1 MAFILASPEIL
12 VWIAGALYAFGYLVI
27 NQVILRILVLIGTG
41 FYTWYYFVVSGE
53 PLWEAI
59 IISLVIGAANII
71 GLSSLT
77 LRNSRFAVPSKHRDI
92 YKQRFKNMPPGDFRQ
107 LMKFAR
113 REVTQSERTITTE
126 GATVNELYFVVS
138 GNLTIE
144 KRCETFTMPAGLFV
158 GEIAYLTEQ
167 KGSATTKVPAGAEV
181 LIWDFAVLKKHGARK
196 PRFKLALEA
205 MISKD
210 LAVKVAFAVAPHQ
223 ENWSPDEVVVRLAQ
237 A

>member
-41 FYTWYYFVVSGE
+41 FYTWYYFVVSDD

-92 YKQRFKNMPPGDFRQ
+92 YNQRFKNMPPGDFRQ

-158 GEIAYLTEQ
+158 GEIAYLTKQ
-167 KGSATTKVPAGAEV
+167 KGSATTKVPAGPEV